1 MILQHGCC
9 RPERAATMAALPT
22 VLPGTCQL
30 RPMSGIRLKMGIELQ
45 DPSLSSALD
54 TIQDFFCASWDET
67 KYASSGNKHFFH

>member
-9 RPERAATMAALPT
+9 RPERAAAAASMAALPT

-45 DPSLSSALD
+45 DPSLSSAAREKEQEQL
-54 TIQDFFCASWDET
+54 
-67 KYASSGNKHFFH
+67 

>member
-9 RPERAATMAALPT
+9 RPERAAASMAALPT

-45 DPSLSSALD
+45 DPSLSSAAREKEQEQL
-54 TIQDFFCASWDET
+54 
-67 KYASSGNKHFFH
+67 

>member
-9 RPERAATMAALPT
+9 RPERAAAATTMAALPT

-45 DPSLSSALD
+45 DPSYAL
-54 TIQDFFCASWDET
+54 QRE
-67 KYASSGNKHFFH
+67 KEQEQL

>member
-9 RPERAATMAALPT
+9 RPERAAAATMAALPT

-45 DPSLSSALD
+45 DPSLSSA
-54 TIQDFFCASWDET
+54 ARE
-67 KYASSGNKHFFH
+67 NKQQQL

>member
-9 RPERAATMAALPT
+9 RPERAAAATTMAALPT

-45 DPSLSSALD
+45 DPSLSSA
-54 TIQDFFCASWDET
+54 ARE
-67 KYASSGNKHFFH
+67 NKQQQL